1 MSFQGNQIV
10 GPIAGMLRWC
20 LMLVV
25 LALSQTTHAQTTP
38 AQTPRGLNDIL
49 TLEDPAARLTALQQF
64 LKTNTTGELAMT
76 AREAV
81 VFSHSQIGEAHLN
94 ENNIEKAVEA
104 FQRAIKALPK
114 QVSHQFFEE
123 TVIKIPMA
131 VSTRG
136 YRAEA
141 VSLGKLLETRF
152 ANEAER
158 LAALGEYY
166 LTIEASGEAINT
178 LENATHL
185 TPEDARLHRALGAAY
200 RMGLRIGDAVAAY
213 QLAVRYDP
221 KDRRAFYDLANL
233 YRSQGAYDDA
243 LKLYQ
248 KQLEIDPKHSA
259 SYKGLALAHTAL
271 GKEDEA
277 TAALN
282 QVRDLRGSSDEIRQ
296 DILLQTQLAFYY
308 LAQNKLKAARQASEA
323 ALLVEPRFSWARL
336 AAAEVELAEGKY
348 FEAER
353 HLLAAQ
359 KYANFPTLA
368 FTLAKLY
375 LIVEDFDGASE
386 LLAKAFRYSA
396 QDKFTTRLGGVR
408 DIQADELRDLL
419 APEHQAAIFLA
430 DPPTS
435 DELFKIAES
444 LTRVNARLS
453 DKVSDKAGEGKA
465 AAPASKEAAKENNP
479 DLLEQSARTFV
490 EAEGTRRSFRA
501 LYMARRLAQG
511 GKVLPLAI
519 KFADQALELAEVA
532 TEAEGSVRDYPNYD
546 REGRLRTFRG
556 RAYDARGWALFKA
569 SQYPEAVRA
578 LSQAVLTY
586 GPLPEGKE
594 ALRHLSAAK
603 EATGDLTTALE
614 LALASYEPPANKN
627 GVDVNRTVIELLYRK
642 VHGSLNGL
650 TEQLGQ
656 PLSAKT
662 SSLIAA
668 TATAAT
674 KREPVQPPAA
684 APTAEPA
691 QTAASNPEFNVNQ
704 LLANRTNEGNNTE
717 RRPTAATRRE
727 ENTKTTPA
735 DPGKTASA
743 EKLRVGLYGIPVN
756 PKTSNSGRPTFPLPP
771 PKSQPR
777 ATQETATKTAAVNPP
792 PAPMPTPVKEPVVE
806 KPIEK
811 ELEKAQVAVVAK
823 DLPKEAPKEISK
835 EPVPVTPPATAA
847 AIETVAVSRDPI
859 TTPTEKEGVKEAAKE
874 PEKLAEKLTEKE
886 GVNATETVSGKEA
899 EKTPF
904 IPPSTPLTVPEMR
917 TSKSALPAPETSL
930 SAAAQPM
937 VLPELPQEK
946 PLLLAAAY
954 TPDPELFMR
963 LRLAYAEEEPP
974 APPIPVPA
982 VKVTNPA
989 EPAITVKYET
999 APAKP
1004 AGNETPSEPP
1014 PPVSTRPRRVKELMP
1029 VNPPTNGGAA
1039 PSERKRR
1046 AAPSPTKP

>member
-1 MSFQGNQIV
+1 MNFQCKQ
-10 GPIAGMLRWC
+10 IAGTWRWGW
-20 LMLVV
+20 L
-25 LALSQTTHAQTTP
+25 LSLLLLNPSVAQTTSSQSQP
-38 AQTPRGLNDIL
+38 PRTINDIL
-49 TLEDPAARLTALQQF
+49 ALEDPAARLTALQQF
-64 LKTNTTGELAMT
+64 LKTNTTGEPALT

-81 VFSHSQIGEAHLN
+81 VFSHSQIGEAQLN
-94 ENNIEKAVEA
+94 DNNIEKALEA

-114 QVSHQFFEE
+114 QVSDRFFEE

-141 VSLGKLLETRF
+141 VTLGKLLETRF

-178 LENATHL
+178 LENAVRL

-248 KQLEIDPKHSA
+248 KQLEIDPKHSG
-259 SYKGLALAHTAL
+259 SYKGLALAYTAL

-282 QVRDLRGSSDEIRQ
+282 QVRDLRGSLDEIRQ
-296 DILLQTQLAFYY
+296 DILLQTQLAFYF
-308 LAQNKLKAARQASEA
+308 LGQNKLKAARQASEA

-386 LLAKAFRYSA
+386 LLAKAFSYSA

-408 DIQADELRDLL
+408 DIQAEELRDLL

-453 DKVSDKAGEGKA
+453 DKASDGKTSDGKVSPP
-465 AAPASKEAAKENNP
+465 APKEVGKENNP

-511 GKVLPLAI
+511 GKALPLAI
-519 KFADQALELAEVA
+519 KFADQALELSEVA

-569 SQYPEAVRA
+569 SQYPEAVRS

-603 EATGDLTTALE
+603 EATGELPTALE

-627 GVDVNRTVIELLYRK
+627 AADVNRTVIELLYRK

-650 TEQLGQ
+650 SEQLGQ

-662 SSLIAA
+662 GSLIAA
-668 TATAAT
+668 AATAAT
-674 KREPVQPPAA
+674 KREPAQAPAPS
-684 APTAEPA
+684 PTAEPA

-704 LLANRTNEGNNTE
+704 LLANRSNEGNNAE
-717 RRPTAATRRE
+717 RRPALATPSRRE
-727 ENTKTTPA
+727 ENTKA
-735 DPGKTASA
+735 ASTESANNAPA

-756 PKTSNSGRPTFPLPP
+756 PKTANSGRPNFPLPP
-771 PKSQPR
+771 PKPQPR
-777 ATQETATKTAAVNPP
+777 ATPETATNTVAINPP
-792 PAPMPTPVKEPVVE
+792 AAPVKEPVKEPVVE
-806 KPIEK
+806 KPVEK
-811 ELEKAQVAVVAK
+811 EPEKEQVAVIAK
-823 DLPKEAPKEISK
+823 ELAKEPPKEPLNEVVK
-835 EPVPVTPPATAA
+835 EPVPVTPP
-847 AIETVAVSRDPI
+847 
-859 TTPTEKEGVKEAAKE
+859 TTTEKKADKEAVKE
-874 PEKLAEKLTEKE
+874 PEPERVAEKPAEIESVKAPEPVSVKE
-886 GVNATETVSGKEA
+886 P

-904 IPPSTPLTVPEMR
+904 IAPSTPLTVPEMR
-917 TSKSALPAPETSL
+917 TSKPSSPAPEPNT
-930 SAAAQPM
+930 SAAVVHPA
-937 VLPELPQEK
+937 VLPELPQK
-946 PLLLAAAY
+946 NTPSLVTAY
-954 TPDPELFMR
+954 APDPAMFLR
-963 LRLAYAEEEPP
+963 LRLAFSDEEPP
-974 APPIPVPA
+974 APLVPAPLVPVPNIN
-982 VKVTNPA
+982 VTNPS
-989 EPAITVKYET
+989 EPAITVRYET
-999 APAKP
+999 SPAKP
-1004 AGNETPSEPP
+1004 ADSEAPTEA
-1014 PPVSTRPRRVKELMP
+1014 PPVSTRPRRVKELVP
-1029 VNPPTNGGAA
+1029 VNPPNNSGPANSGSST
-1039 PSERKRR
+1039 SERKRR
-1046 AAPSPTKP
+1046 TVPPTTKP

>member
-1 MSFQGNQIV
+1 MSFQGNQIAV
-10 GPIAGMLRWC
+10 MLRLC
-20 LMLVV
+20 LLIVG
-25 LALSQTTHAQTTP
+25 LALSQAAYAQTTP

-49 TLEDPAARLTALQQF
+49 ALEDPSARLTALQQF
-64 LKTNTTGELAMT
+64 LKTNTTGETALT

-81 VFSHSQIGEAHLN
+81 VFSHSQIGEAQLN
-94 ENNIEKAVEA
+94 DNNIEKAVEA

-114 QVSHQFFEE
+114 QISDQFFED

-136 YRAEA
+136 YRTEA
-141 VSLGKLLETRF
+141 VSLGKLLEARF

-178 LENATHL
+178 LENAARL

-248 KQLEIDPKHSA
+248 KQIEIDPKHSA
-259 SYKGLALAHTAL
+259 SYKGLALAYTAL

-323 ALLVEPRFSWARL
+323 ALQIEPRFSWARI

-359 KYANFPTLA
+359 KFANFPTLA

-375 LIVEDFDGASE
+375 LIVEDFDGAAE
-386 LLAKAFRYSA
+386 LLTKAFRYST

-453 DKVSDKAGEGKA
+453 DKSSEGKTVT
-465 AAPASKEAAKENNP
+465 PASKETGKENNP

-501 LYMARRLAQG
+501 LYMARRLAQA

-569 SQYPEAVRA
+569 SQYPEAVRV

-603 EATGDLTTALE
+603 EASGDLATALE
-614 LALASYEPPANKN
+614 MALAAYEPPANKN
-627 GVDVNRTVIELLYRK
+627 DVDLNRTVVELLYRK

-650 TEQLGQ
+650 TEKLGQ

-662 SSLIAA
+662 SSLIATA
-668 TATAAT
+668 ATAAT
-674 KREPVQPPAA
+674 KRDLAQPPSA
-684 APTAEPA
+684 APTTEPA
-691 QTAASNPEFNVNQ
+691 QTTASNPEFNVNQ
-704 LLANRTNEGNNTE
+704 LLVNRSNEGNNAE
-717 RRPTAATRRE
+717 RRSGSGVSARRE
-727 ENTKTTPA
+727 ETTKTTPTDA
-735 DPGKTASA
+735 GSMASPDKGD
-743 EKLRVGLYGIPVN
+743 KLRVGLYSIPVN
-756 PKTSNSGRPTFPLPP
+756 PKTGNSGRPTFPLPP
-771 PKSQPR
+771 PKPQPR
-777 ATQETATKTAAVNPP
+777 ATQETANNTVAVSPSVTS
-792 PAPMPTPVKEPVVE
+792 ALTTVKEPVVE
-806 KPIEK
+806 KPKEAEK
-811 ELEKAQVAVVAK
+811 EQVVVIAK
-823 DLPKEAPKEISK
+823 ELPKDAPKESGN
-835 EPVPVTPPATAA
+835 EPVTVPPATTASTEPAA
-847 AIETVAVSRDPI
+847 SNRNPVTV
-859 TTPTEKEGVKEAAKE
+859 PTEKESEKETGRE
-874 PEKLAEKLTEKE
+874 PEKIAEKLAEKEIVKAAEPETSKE
-886 GVNATETVSGKEA
+886 LVKA
-899 EKTPF
+899 PF
-904 IPPSTPLTVPEMR
+904 IPPSTPLTVPEIR
-917 TSKSALPAPETSL
+917 TNKPLASAPEINA
-930 SAAAQPM
+930 SAAAQPV
-937 VLPELPQEK
+937 VLPELAPEK
-946 PLLLAAAY
+946 PLTLVAAY
-954 TPDPELFMR
+954 LPDPELFTR
-963 LRLAYAEEEPP
+963 LRLAYAEEEEPP
-974 APPIPVPA
+974 APPIPVPDI
-982 VKVTNPA
+982 KVTNPA
-989 EPAITVKYET
+989 EPTITVRYET
-999 APAKP
+999 VPTKP
-1004 AGNETPSEPP
+1004 TDSETPSEPP
-1014 PPVSTRPRRVKELMP
+1014 PISTRPRRVKELVP
-1029 VNPPTNGGAA
+1029 VNQPAT
-1039 PSERKRR
+1039 SVRKRR
-1046 AAPSPTKP
+1046 ALPTKPL

>member
-1 MSFQGNQIV
+1 MSFPGNQTAVLLRLWLVLIV
-10 GPIAGMLRWC
+10 LT
-20 LMLVV
+20 
-25 LALSQTTHAQTTP
+25 LSRTAQAQTTP
-38 AQTPRGLNDIL
+38 APPPRALNDIL
-49 TLEDPAARLTALQQF
+49 ALEDPTARLTALQQF
-64 LKTNTTGELAMT
+64 LKTNTTGEAALT

-81 VFSHSQIGEAHLN
+81 VFSHSQIGEAQLN

-114 QVSHQFFEE
+114 QVSDQFFED

-141 VSLGKLLETRF
+141 VTLGKLLETRF

-178 LENATHL
+178 LENAARL
-185 TPEDARLHRALGAAY
+185 SPEDARLHRALGAAY

-248 KQLEIDPKHSA
+248 KQLEVDPKHSA
-259 SYKGLALAHTAL
+259 SYKGLALAYTAL

-323 ALLVEPRFSWARL
+323 ALQVEPRFSWARI

-359 KYANFPTLA
+359 KFANFPTLA

-375 LIVEDFDGASE
+375 LIVEDFDGAAE
-386 LLAKAFRYSA
+386 LLAKAFRYSM

-453 DKVSDKAGEGKA
+453 DKATDGKTT
-465 AAPASKEAAKENNP
+465 APASKEAGKENNP

-501 LYMARRLAQG
+501 LYMARRLAQA

-569 SQYPEAVRA
+569 SQYPEAVRV

-603 EATGDLTTALE
+603 EATGDLATALE
-614 LALASYEPPANKN
+614 MALAAYEPPANKN
-627 GVDVNRTVIELLYRK
+627 DVDLNRTVVELLYRK
-642 VHGSLNGL
+642 LHGSLNGL
-650 TEQLGQ
+650 TEKLGQ

-662 SSLIAA
+662 SGLIAA
-668 TATAAT
+668 AATAAA
-674 KREPVQPPAA
+674 KREPTTPSATA
-684 APTAEPA
+684 TAEPA
-691 QTAASNPEFNVNQ
+691 QVTASNPEFNVNQ
-704 LLANRTNEGNNTE
+704 LLVNRSNEGNNVE
-717 RRPTAATRRE
+717 RRPNSAASLRRE
-727 ENTKTTPA
+727 ESAKTTTA
-735 DPGKTASA
+735 DTGNTASPDKGD
-743 EKLRVGLYGIPVN
+743 KLRVGLYGIPVN

-771 PKSQPR
+771 PKPQPR
-777 ATQETATKTAAVNPP
+777 ATQEPAPNTVAVNPP
-792 PAPMPTPVKEPVVE
+792 STTAPTSVKEPVKEPVAE
-806 KPIEK
+806 KPKEAEK
-811 ELEKAQVAVVAK
+811 EQVAVIAK
-823 DLPKEAPKEISK
+823 ELPKDAPKERGN
-835 EPVPVTPPATAA
+835 EPVTVPPPATTASTEPVA
-847 AIETVAVSRDPI
+847 NNRNSATV
-859 TTPTEKEGVKEAAKE
+859 PTEKESAKE
-874 PEKLAEKLTEKE
+874 TAREPEKVTEKLAEKEAVKAAEPEPNKELEK
-886 GVNATETVSGKEA
+886 V
-899 EKTPF
+899 PF
-904 IPPSTPLTVPEMR
+904 IPPSTPLTVPEIR
-917 TSKSALPAPETSL
+917 TNKPLAPAPEIT
-930 SAAAQPM
+930 AAQPV
-937 VLPELPQEK
+937 VLPELSQEK
-946 PLLLAAAY
+946 PLPLVAAY
-954 TPDPELFMR
+954 LPDPELFTR
-963 LRLAYAEEEPP
+963 LRLVYTEEEEPP
-974 APPIPVPA
+974 APPIPVPNI
-982 VKVTNPA
+982 KVTNPA
-989 EPAITVKYET
+989 EPPITVRYEAVPT
-999 APAKP
+999 KP
-1004 AGNETPSEPP
+1004 ADNETPSEP
-1014 PPVSTRPRRVKELMP
+1014 PPVSTRPRRVKELVP
-1029 VNPPTNGGAA
+1029 VNQPTGPATSEPATN
-1039 PSERKRR
+1039 ERKRR
-1046 AAPSPTKP
+1046 VAPPTKKP

>member
-1 MSFQGNQIV
+1 MSFRWKQF
-10 GPIAGMLRWC
+10 AGKMRLW
-20 LMLVV
+20 
-25 LALSQTTHAQTTP
+25 LALALLLLTNAAQAQTANP
-38 AQTPRGLNDIL
+38 QGQAPRALNDIL
-49 TLEDPAARLTALQQF
+49 ALEDPAARLTALQQF
-64 LKTNTTGELAMT
+64 LKTNTTGEAALT

-81 VFSHSQIGEAHLN
+81 VFSHSQIGEAQLN
-94 ENNIEKAVEA
+94 DNNIEKAVEA

-114 QVSHQFFEE
+114 QISDRFFED

-141 VSLGKLLETRF
+141 VTLGKLLEARF

-166 LTIEASGEAINT
+166 LSIEASGEAINT
-178 LENATHL
+178 LENATRL
-185 TPEDARLHRALGAAY
+185 APEDARLHRALGAAY

-233 YRSQGAYDDA
+233 YRSQGAYEDA

-248 KQLEIDPKHSA
+248 KQLEIDPKHTA
-259 SYKGLALAHTAL
+259 SHKGLALAYTAL
-271 GKEDEA
+271 GKADA
-277 TAALN
+277 AAAALN

-308 LAQNKLKAARQASEA
+308 LAQNKLKAARQAAEA

-408 DIQADELRDLL
+408 DVQADELKDLL

-430 DPPTS
+430 EPPTS
-435 DELFKIAES
+435 DELFKIAEA

-453 DKVSDKAGEGKA
+453 EKAPENKT
-465 AAPASKEAAKENNP
+465 AAPASKEPASKENNP
-479 DLLEQSARTFV
+479 DLLEQAARTFV

-501 LYMARRLAQG
+501 LFMARRLAQG
-511 GKVLPLAI
+511 GKALPLAV
-519 KFADQALELAEVA
+519 KFAEQALELSEVA

-546 REGRLRTFRG
+546 REGRLRIFRG

-569 SQYPEAVRA
+569 SQYPEAVRT

-594 ALRHLSAAK
+594 SLRHLSAAK
-603 EATGDLTTALE
+603 EASGDLPTALE

-627 GVDVNRTVIELLYRK
+627 NADVNRTVIELLYRK
-642 VHGSLNGL
+642 VHGSPSGL

-662 SSLIAA
+662 SGLIAA
-668 TATAAT
+668 AATAASRAET
-674 KREPVQPPAA
+674 TTTPAA
-684 APTAEPA
+684 AKPAETA
-691 QTAASNPEFNVNQ
+691 QTAAANSEFNVNQ
-704 LLANRTNEGNNTE
+704 LLVNRPNEANNTE
-717 RRPTAATRRE
+717 RRPALAATARRE
-727 ENTKTTPA
+727 ENAKTAPA
-735 DPGKTASA
+735 EAGNTASA

-756 PKTSNSGRPTFPLPP
+756 PKAPNSGRPTFPLPP
-771 PKSQPR
+771 PKAQPR
-777 ATQETATKTAAVNPP
+777 APQQTAANTGAANPP
-792 PAPMPTPVKEPVVE
+792 PAPAPLKEPVTEKAAEKPVE
-806 KPIEK
+806 KVAEK
-811 ELEKAQVAVVAK
+811 ETEKAQVAVIAK
-823 DLPKEAPKEISK
+823 ELSKEAQPKEIVK
-835 EPVPVTPPATAA
+835 EPEPVTPPTTVVV
-847 AIETVAVSRDPI
+847 ET
-859 TTPTEKEGVKEAAKE
+859 TTPPPPVTAKVTEKEPGK
-874 PEKLAEKLTEKE
+874 PAEQE
-886 GVNATETVSGKEA
+886 SGKEA
-899 EKTPF
+899 EKNLF
-904 IPPSTPLTVPEMR
+904 IPPATPLTVPEMKA
-917 TSKSALPAPETSL
+917 SNLPTTAPETTA
-930 SAAAQPM
+930 SAAAQPV

-946 PLLLAAAY
+946 PVALASVY
-954 TPDPELFMR
+954 TPDTEMLTR
-963 LRLAYAEEEPP
+963 LLPVETVEEPP
-974 APPIPVPA
+974 APRIPVPNVNA
-982 VKVTNPA
+982 SV
-989 EPAITVKYET
+989 
-999 APAKP
+999 
-1004 AGNETPSEPP
+1004 PSEPTITVRYEAAP
-1014 PPVSTRPRRVKELMP
+1014 PKPADNEAPVETPPAVSTRPRRVNELVP
-1029 VNPPTNGGAA
+1029 FNQ
-1039 PSERKRR
+1039 PSGPATSTRKRR
-1046 AAPSPTKP
+1046 VVAPPAKP